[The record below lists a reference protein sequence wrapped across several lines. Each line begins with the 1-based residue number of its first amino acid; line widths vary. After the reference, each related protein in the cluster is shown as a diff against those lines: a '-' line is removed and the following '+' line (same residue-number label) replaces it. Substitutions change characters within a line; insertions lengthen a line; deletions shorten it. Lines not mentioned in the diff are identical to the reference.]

1 MAGAGGKR
9 SQAHNAFSGRAN
21 TIPAPVAD
29 QRAARAAGRAAP
41 IAGPAAA
48 GTGPKPAISFGSIPP
63 FFQMM
68 RNPYRALP
76 CFLLTGLLL
85 ANFSKPAA
93 AQPTITAVTPAAN
106 ARAAAPAGPVTVGF
120 SQPLLPS
127 SAAALF
133 VYSGQRGGLRSRG
146 TTPAVVSGAEL
157 RFSPGPGG
165 FAAGETVSTTIGAG
179 VASST
184 GHLAAPRV
192 VQFTTAA
199 GGTGQG
205 NFQPGADV
213 GMGIH
218 PLALAV
224 GDIDGDGDPDL
235 LTVSDYSYYSG
246 VINIRLNDGT
256 GSFGSPQSLPPTR
269 AMQGLTLGDV
279 DADGDLDLLTA
290 NYVEGSVSIRRNNGS
305 GTFGPSQEVAVGQG
319 VVQIVLADIDA
330 DGDLDLL
337 ALTYLNSGVSVR
349 LNDGTGTFSGYDAVP
364 VERYPV
370 RMAVGDLDADGDLD
384 LVTANSDSL
393 FNTASVRLN
402 NGQGSFAASQE
413 LRLGTSPS
421 SVALGDIDGD
431 GDLDLLASNRASGS
445 VSVARND
452 GTGTFRSL
460 QRVPVGRE
468 PNALTLGDV
477 DGDGDLDFVTTN
489 DYANTASVRYN
500 DGQGSFSGGQAL
512 ALPFNG
518 GDVVLADVDA
528 DGDLDLLASH
538 SRGNSVSVRFNQP
551 PPAPGPGPAI
561 SRFAPDSAAAG
572 TTVAV
577 TGVNLGGLT
586 AFSLHGTVVPLAA
599 ISGNTATGF
608 RFVVP
613 AGVPPTGTNT
623 VTAAAGTASSP
634 GFVVRLRIAG
644 SRPAAG
650 AGGAPAAGSAVA
662 ITFSEP
668 VTPASAQQIRVY
680 SAQAGGR
687 KAGTVAVSGP
697 TATFAATAGP
707 YGQFRPG
714 ERVSVSVPAAV
725 RSTAGARA
733 SRHVVQF
740 MAAATGPGRGYFR
753 PGTEAGVDDGPTGIA
768 LGDVDGDGDLDLV
781 TANNGTYNTGTSVSV
796 RLNGG
801 DATGSN
807 TGIFS
812 GGSTVWVFGYAVALG
827 DVDGDGDLDLL
838 VTTRTSDVAVFLN
851 GGDATGSNTGVFA
864 PSPGPRI
871 LTFGGP
877 VSIAVGDVDGDGDL
891 DLLTAD
897 YFGYGV
903 SVRLNGGDATGSNTG
918 FFSRG
923 SQVLVGFSPVCVTLG
938 DVDGDGDLDLL
949 STSPG
954 QGGSVVGNVSVRLNG
969 GDASGSNTGAFSDG
983 STVPV
988 GDTPRSVALGDVDG
1002 DGDLDLFTA
1011 NSGDNTLSVR
1021 LNGGDATGSN
1031 TGLFSNGSEV
1041 PVGDE
1046 PRSVQAAD
1054 VDADGDLDLLTVN
1067 RLGNTVS
1074 IRLNDGHGI
1083 FSGTREVAVG
1093 AQPRE
1098 LALGD
1103 VDGDGDVDFV
1113 TANFGGSSA
1122 SVRLNAATAL
1132 ASRAAAA
1139 AAPGLL
1145 LLPNPARGM
1154 VRATHLPAHQP
1165 VQVFDALGRLVL
1177 SATADAAGTATLNL
1191 PPGLPAGIYL
1201 VRGGGMAA
1209 RLAVE

>member
-431 GDLDLLASNRASGS
+431 GDLDLL
-445 VSVARND
+445 
-452 GTGTFRSL
+452 
-460 QRVPVGRE
+460 
-468 PNALTLGDV
+468 
-477 DGDGDLDFVTTN
+477 
-489 DYANTASVRYN
+489 
-500 DGQGSFSGGQAL
+500 
-512 ALPFNG
+512 
-518 GDVVLADVDA
+518 
-528 DGDLDLLASH
+528 
-538 SRGNSVSVRFNQP
+538 
-551 PPAPGPGPAI
+551 
-561 SRFAPDSAAAG
+561 
-572 TTVAV
+572 
-577 TGVNLGGLT
+577 
-586 AFSLHGTVVPLAA
+586 
-599 ISGNTATGF
+599 
-608 RFVVP
+608 
-613 AGVPPTGTNT
+613 
-623 VTAAAGTASSP
+623 
-634 GFVVRLRIAG
+634 
-644 SRPAAG
+644 
-650 AGGAPAAGSAVA
+650 
-662 ITFSEP
+662 
-668 VTPASAQQIRVY
+668 
-680 SAQAGGR
+680 
-687 KAGTVAVSGP
+687 
-697 TATFAATAGP
+697 
-707 YGQFRPG
+707 
-714 ERVSVSVPAAV
+714 
-725 RSTAGARA
+725 
-733 SRHVVQF
+733 
-740 MAAATGPGRGYFR
+740 
-753 PGTEAGVDDGPTGIA
+753 
-768 LGDVDGDGDLDLV
+768 
-781 TANNGTYNTGTSVSV
+781 
-796 RLNGG
+796 
-801 DATGSN
+801 
-807 TGIFS
+807 
-812 GGSTVWVFGYAVALG
+812 
-827 DVDGDGDLDLL
+827 